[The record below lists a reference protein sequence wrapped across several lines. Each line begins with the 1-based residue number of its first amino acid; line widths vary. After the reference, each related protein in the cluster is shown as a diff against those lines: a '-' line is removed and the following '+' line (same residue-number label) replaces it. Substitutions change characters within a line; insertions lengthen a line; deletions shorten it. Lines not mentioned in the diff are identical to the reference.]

1 MMHNTANGAALLAA
15 ARDFQPRIIAQRD
28 AIETSRRLPEDLTRD
43 LARAGFFRIFLPAAY
58 GGLDLTP
65 MDGVA
70 VFEELAKA
78 DASVAWCV
86 WNGNTHWTVAQ
97 LSPEAAHA
105 IHDDRDVI
113 TANSTRPSGQAH
125 VVDGGFRLTGRWSLV
140 SGCELATWMVLWSVI
155 HEEGKPRT
163 TPSGGPEI
171 RFMLLPAS
179 QCEIIDTW
187 IVGGLRGTG
196 SHDVAV
202 HDVFVPSAF
211 SSGFFD
217 PHVLPEWRYRIP
229 AFSRVVPGLGAMA
242 LGIARTVIET
252 LKEIAG
258 AKTPIRTTQMLRD
271 TPDAQARVSQAE
283 ALVRSARLFL
293 FDSLSQLWTK
303 LLASGEMT
311 MEARALTRLATSHA
325 ASSAMQAV
333 DLMYVAGGGN
343 SIYVSCP
350 LERAFRDVH
359 VMTQHIAVQPRVTYS
374 TGRVLFGL
382 ESDTSLL

>member
-1 MMHNTANGAALLAA
+1 MHNTANGAALLAA

-242 LGIARTVIET
+242 LGIARTAIET

-293 FDSLSQLWTK
+293 FDSLSALWTK
-303 LLASGEMT
+303 LLASGEVT
-311 MEARALTRLATSHA
+311 MEARALTRLAASHA
-325 ASSAMQAV
+325 VSSAVQAV
-333 DLMYVAGGGN
+333 DLMYVTGGAS
-343 SIYVSCP
+343 SIYVSSP

-382 ESDTSLL
+382 ETDTPLL